1 MKYYLIAGEA
11 SGDMHGANLIRGIMA
26 ADKNPEFRFRGG
38 EKMQEA
44 AGENGFLSRHYK
56 DTAVMGFTE
65 VAMHIGKILDNLK
78 DCKKDIASFN
88 PDTVI
93 LIDYPGFNF
102 KIAKYAKSKG
112 YNVFYYI
119 SPKVWAWK
127 EGRIKL
133 IRKYVDKLFIIFPFE
148 IEYFK
153 NKGIDAIYEGN
164 PLMDGI
170 ESRLSSM
177 CGKDEFL
184 KAAGATRGKK
194 HVAVLAGS
202 RKMEIKYLLPRS
214 LDVAAMNPELEFI
227 LAAAPAIDMGLYH
240 NIITR
245 HCGKIPEN
253 FRIVENM
260 TYEAMRYSDAAI
272 ISSGT
277 ASLEAAII
285 GVPQVVCYGASEIS
299 YLVAKNFVKLK
310 YISLANLILDKGI
323 FKELIQHDCTPEKI
337 NDELSMLLND
347 SAYVENMEKDYE
359 SVRKALLGKGKGASE
374 RVGKAMCSL
383 LEKRM
388 ERKSEA

>member
-1 MKYYLIAGEA
+1 
-11 SGDMHGANLIRGIMA
+11 
-26 ADKNPEFRFRGG
+26 
-38 EKMQEA
+38 
-44 AGENGFLSRHYK
+44 
-56 DTAVMGFTE
+56 
-65 VAMHIGKILDNLK
+65 
-78 DCKKDIASFN
+78 
-88 PDTVI
+88 
-93 LIDYPGFNF
+93 
-102 KIAKYAKSKG
+102 
-112 YNVFYYI
+112 
-119 SPKVWAWK
+119 
-127 EGRIKL
+127 
-133 IRKYVDKLFIIFPFE
+133 
-148 IEYFK
+148 
-153 NKGIDAIYEGN
+153 
-164 PLMDGI
+164 MDGI

-240 NIITR
+240 KIITR

-277 ASLEAAII
+277 ASLED
-285 GVPQVVCYGASEIS
+285 
-299 YLVAKNFVKLK
+299 
-310 YISLANLILDKGI
+310 ISLANLILDKGI

>member
-1 MKYYLIAGEA
+1 
-11 SGDMHGANLIRGIMA
+11 
-26 ADKNPEFRFRGG
+26 
-38 EKMQEA
+38 
-44 AGENGFLSRHYK
+44 
-56 DTAVMGFTE
+56 
-65 VAMHIGKILDNLK
+65 
-78 DCKKDIASFN
+78 
-88 PDTVI
+88 
-93 LIDYPGFNF
+93 
-102 KIAKYAKSKG
+102 
-112 YNVFYYI
+112 
-119 SPKVWAWK
+119 
-127 EGRIKL
+127 
-133 IRKYVDKLFIIFPFE
+133 
-148 IEYFK
+148 
-153 NKGIDAIYEGN
+153 
-164 PLMDGI
+164 
-170 ESRLSSM
+170 
-177 CGKDEFL
+177 
-184 KAAGATRGKK
+184 
-194 HVAVLAGS
+194 
-202 RKMEIKYLLPRS
+202 
-214 LDVAAMNPELEFI
+214 
-227 LAAAPAIDMGLYH
+227 
-240 NIITR
+240 
-245 HCGKIPEN
+245 
-253 FRIVENM
+253 M